1 MKKNTY
7 KNGLVFEQPAERILF
22 EAGLKSVWRPSNI
35 PVGNIDRYRR
45 ELEKEGYAVVCPEY
59 RYQFDERASSREAD
73 SGDNSL
79 AYLFVSRDPRLAREA
94 AELDRIEKHASFGAE
109 RADATKRIGCL
120 LGYPECCSE
129 TTAHFPDMPDQTAH
143 LLRPYFNTFGTPN
156 YLLNKFRGIQL
167 ISHSPCSYD
176 CGKSCELAQIVFDTI
191 RSREPEI
198 ADETERTK
206 KHPLLFWD
214 LNTWIELDG
223 ISDGRE
229 AEYSKVV
236 DWNVEGTQKRRNC
249 FKQLLA
255 TLSEGNRI
263 IIEGNHLS
271 IYNGNNLLEDVM
283 PERFLFFTPFLLHW
297 AGEPTGRSFRP
308 SVLILDV
315 DYIDGSEYF
324 SKIDIMLNA
333 GDLAHYGLPFEVLP
347 IRTNIVGEW
356 NQEEIAKVIQTI
368 DLNKHNILIH
378 DKALPMAI
386 KETIEKRN
394 VKPIFICREE
404 NNNIKQAGHVVKAS
418 DRNGLL
424 WLIREISK
432 LEVQNG
438 TDIFLKHENNTNVIG
453 DQPLSAGERLRMIYD
468 NYRPLFYSSDK
479 RINLIA
485 NSGCPYKKDATD
497 CEYYSGIDLDKKGVL
512 RKGCSFCVGKTACNA
527 IPFDEL
533 VELILLQI
541 RYIAKHGCS
550 VDELMV
556 DDAMSFTF
564 MDKLMDAI
572 AKEHYSQYTFLFRGR
587 AELLPA
593 NEDVLRRSITIARN
607 AGHIISV
614 LLLGFENFSD
624 KELEL
629 YNKGV
634 KSDDIRRAID
644 LLFLLEKEYPENFTF
659 TKYASHCFILFNP
672 WTTMED
678 LKINIQA
685 FQEYEIER
693 VVGNITSRRL
703 RLYKELPLYEKAMA
717 DDLICD
723 ETVFDEMFMKKSGY
737 LHPEQPWRFR
747 EPDVETVWRLNS
759 FLSVEYKNIN
769 RIRLLKYVYEYV
781 DKLPM
786 EERKWNQ
793 QHISGFIE
801 RNRTFIEYDKENDE
815 NMRADI
821 NTERRGPFGGVLTKS
836 DDRFVRYI
844 LGPIIDE
851 PEMVYPWALADVE
864 FEQNIAVHIR
874 FHNSYNNDVFTIR
887 LFRLDATK
895 ESYALSRTFN
905 INYEN
910 AYKDKQMTPDEANL
924 LSCVVAIIKT
934 CDTGSM
940 SFDYLNKMSEP

>member
-7 KNGLVFEQPAERILF
+7 KDGLVFEQPAERILF

-35 PVGNIDRYRR
+35 PVGNIERYRR
-45 ELEKEGYAVVCPEY
+45 ELDKKGYTVVCPDY
-59 RYQFDERASSREAD
+59 RYQFDERASSRESD

-109 RADATKRIGCL
+109 RADATKRIGSL

-129 TTAHFPDMPDQTAH
+129 TAAHFPDMPDQTAH

-176 CGKSCELAQIVFDTI
+176 CGKSRELAQIVFDTI

-198 ADETERTK
+198 AEETERTK

-214 LNTWIELDG
+214 LNTWIEFDG
-223 ISDGRE
+223 ISDGRV

-249 FKQLLA
+249 FKQLLT

-271 IYNGNNLLEDVM
+271 IYNGSNLMEDVK

-297 AGEPTGRSFRP
+297 TGGPTGRSFRP
-308 SVLILDV
+308 SALILDV
-315 DYIDGSEYF
+315 NYIDGGEFF
-324 SKIDIMLNA
+324 SKVDLMLNA

-356 NQEEIAKVIQTI
+356 KQEEIAKVIQTI
-368 DLNKHNILIH
+368 DVNKHNILIH
-378 DKALPMAI
+378 DKALPMVI
-386 KETIEKRN
+386 TEFIEKRN
-394 VKPIFICREE
+394 VKTIFICREE
-404 NNNIKQAGHVVKAS
+404 NNDIKNAGHVVRAS

-424 WLIREISK
+424 GLIREISK
-432 LEVQNG
+432 LEAKNG
-438 TDIFLKHENNTNVIG
+438 TDVFLKHDKYSNVID
-453 DQPLSAGERLRMIYD
+453 DQPLSARERLRMIYD

-479 RINLIA
+479 RIYLFA
-485 NSGCPYKKDATD
+485 NSGCPYKKDAA
-497 CEYYSGIDLDKKGVL
+497 ESVFYSGVDLDKKGIV
-512 RKGCSFCVGKTACNA
+512 RKGCSFCVDKTAYQA
-527 IPFDEL
+527 IPFHEL

-541 RYIAKHGCS
+541 RYIARHGRS
-550 VDELMV
+550 VDELVV
-556 DDAMSFTF
+556 DDAMSFTI
-564 MDKLMDAI
+564 MDRLMDVI
-572 AKEHYSQYTFLFRGR
+572 ANEHFPQYTFLFRGR
-587 AELLPA
+587 ADLLLA
-593 NEDVLRRSITIARN
+593 NEDILRRTITIASD
-607 AGHIISV
+607 AGHIISIFLV
-614 LLLGFENFSD
+614 GFENFSD

-629 YNKGV
+629 YNKGI
-634 KSDDIRRAID
+634 KSDDIRHAID
-644 LLFLLEKEYPENFTF
+644 LLFSLEKEYPENFTF
-659 TKYASHCFILFNP
+659 TKYASHGFILFNP
-672 WTTMED
+672 WTKMED
-678 LKINIQA
+678 LRINIEA

-703 RLYKELPLYEKAMA
+703 RLYKGLPLYEKAKA
-717 DDLICD
+717 DGLICD
-723 ETVFDEMFMKKSGY
+723 KSVFDEMFIKKSGY
-737 LHPEQPWRFR
+737 LHSEEPWRFR

-759 FLSVEYKNIN
+759 FLSVEYKNVN
-769 RIRLLKYVYEYV
+769 RIRLLKCVYEYV

-786 EERKWNQ
+786 EERKWSQ
-793 QHISGFIE
+793 KHISSFIE
-801 RNRTFIEYDKENDE
+801 RNRTFIENDKSDE
-815 NMRADI
+815 KNIRVDI
-821 NTERRGPFGGVLTKS
+821 NTESRGLFGGVLTKP

-844 LGPIIDE
+844 LGPVIDD
-851 PEMVYPWALADVE
+851 PEMVYPWVLAGVE
-864 FEQNIAVHIR
+864 FEQNIALHIR
-874 FHNSYNNDVFTIR
+874 FHNSKNNDLFTIR

-905 INYEN
+905 INYEK
-910 AYKDKQMTPDEANL
+910 ADKDKQMTPDEMNL
-924 LSCVVAIIKT
+924 LSCIVAIIKI

-940 SFDYLNKMSEP
+940 SFDYLNKMTEP